1 MLLIKDLQNYN
12 KQKPLVLTIGT
23 FDGVHLGHQKI
34 ISHVVAVAKS
44 KDLTPALLTFESHP
58 RILLGK
64 DVSKLKLLS
73 NNAEKVELLNQFGI
87 ETIFMPAFTQEFA
100 AQEPEDFV
108 RLLTEQLGVKHMVI
122 GYDHKFGK
130 NRAGNMDYL
139 RSVSEEFDF
148 EVEEIPAQD
157 IDTLTISSTQI
168 RNALLEGDLQ
178 KANKLLGYEYF
189 LSGFV
194 AKGNQIGRAI
204 GFPTANLALSDQ
216 SKLVPAPGIYA
227 VKIDLESQ
235 KNLFGMMYIGTRPTI
250 KDQSEHRI
258 EINIFDFE
266 GDIYGQEIRVAIF
279 HKTRDDAAFNNLEEL
294 ASALQSDKIAVQNY
308 FKLP

>member
-34 ISHVVAVAKS
+34 ISQVGAVANAKNY
-44 KDLTPALLTFESHP
+44 TPALLTFESHP

-73 NNAEKVELLNQFGI
+73 NNNEKVELLNHFGI
-87 ETIFMPAFTQEFA
+87 ETVFMPAFTPEFA

-130 NRAGNMDYL
+130 NRAGNIEYL
-139 RSVSEEFDF
+139 RSVSEQFDF
-148 EVEEIPAQD
+148 EVEEISAQD
-157 IDTLTISSTQI
+157 IDTLTVSSTQI
-168 RNALLEGDLQ
+168 RNALQEGDLQ

-189 LSGFV
+189 LSGSV
-194 AKGNQIGRAI
+194 EKGNQIGRAI
-204 GFPTANLALSDQ
+204 GFPTANLTLSDH

-227 VKIDLESQ
+227 VKVELVSQ

-279 HKTRDDAAFNNLEEL
+279 HKTRDDAAFNNLDEL
-294 ASALQSDKIAVQNY
+294 ASALQSDKIDVRN
-308 FKLP
+308 FFGLP